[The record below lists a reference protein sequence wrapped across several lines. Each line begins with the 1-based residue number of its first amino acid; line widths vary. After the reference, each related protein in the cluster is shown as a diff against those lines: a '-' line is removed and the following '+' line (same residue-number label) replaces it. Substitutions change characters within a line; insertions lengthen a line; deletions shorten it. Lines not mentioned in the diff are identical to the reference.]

1 MEENILKFKGSIS
14 VKAVLESGRRKCRM
28 LYVDGKKRSRDF
40 AYIIAQAKKRN
51 VPVVVCDKPKLN
63 ELADGPCAGIL
74 LEAETRDIPDLSIDL
89 PFEGFAAF
97 VDGVEDPYNLG
108 SITRTLYAAGCSLL
122 ILPRRNWDYSES
134 TIVKA
139 SAGAWEKMN
148 IVMLE
153 DVQILAD
160 WKNRAGLKMV
170 CAERKDAVSLF
181 DYSFAFSTLEV
192 IGGSRRGIH
201 ADLLEQSDAN
211 VYIPYGRD
219 FKNALDAPS
228 AAAVMAFA
236 WTRQYP
242 YMKKED

>member
-1 MEENILKFKGSIS
+1 MQKFKGSIS
-14 VKAVLESGRRKCRM
+14 VKAVLENDRRESEI
-28 LYVDGKKRSRDF
+28 LYVDGKKRTRDF
-40 AYIIAQAKKRN
+40 AYIIAQAKKRK
-51 VPVVVCDKPKLN
+51 VPVVICDKAKLN

-74 LEAETRDIPDLSIDL
+74 LMAKPREIESLDEKM

-108 SITRTLYAAGCSLL
+108 SIARSLYAAGCSLL
-122 ILPRRNWDYSES
+122 ILPRRNWDYSEP

-139 SAGAWEKMN
+139 SAGAWEKLD
-148 IVMLE
+148 IAMLE
-153 DVQILAD
+153 DVKVLAR
-160 WKNRAGLKMV
+160 WKNNTHLTMV

-181 DYSFAFSTLEV
+181 EYDFPVNTLEV

-236 WTRQYP
+236 YTRQYP
-242 YMKKED
+242 FTEKED

>member
-1 MEENILKFKGSIS
+1 MEQNILKFKGSIS
-14 VKAVLESGRRKCRM
+14 VKAVLENDRRDCRI

-40 AYIIAQAKKRN
+40 AYIIAQAKKRK
-51 VPVVVCDKPKLN
+51 VPVMVCDKQKLN
-63 ELADGPCAGIL
+63 ELAEGPCAGIL
-74 LEAETRDIPDLSIDL
+74 LEAGPRIIPDLQSSL
-89 PFEGFAAF
+89 PFKGFAAF

-108 SITRTLYAAGCSLL
+108 SIARTLYAAGCSLL
-122 ILPRRNWDYSES
+122 VLPRRNWDYSES

-139 SAGAWEKMN
+139 SAGAWEKMD

-160 WKNRAGLKMV
+160 WQKKAGLKMV

-181 DYSFAFSTLEV
+181 DYSFEFNTLEV

-201 ADLLEQSDAN
+201 ADLLEESDAN

-242 YMKKED
+242 HMKKED